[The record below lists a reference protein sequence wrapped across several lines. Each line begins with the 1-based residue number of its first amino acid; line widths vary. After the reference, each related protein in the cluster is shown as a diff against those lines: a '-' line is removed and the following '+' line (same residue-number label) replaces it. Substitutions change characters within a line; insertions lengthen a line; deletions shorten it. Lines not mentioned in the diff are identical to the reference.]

1 MGIGGE
7 EKKQQNQPRP
17 LLFYSNMNHKKLI
30 NLHSHTVNV
39 EYGGNFHCTLFAMHH
54 LKFSFGGEFLSLLDR
69 YGTCDVREN
78 GDLGNLDV
86 GANEG

>member
-1 MGIGGE
+1 MIVFISE
-7 EKKQQNQPRP
+7 
-17 LLFYSNMNHKKLI
+17 
-30 NLHSHTVNV
+30 NV
-39 EYGGNFHCTLFAMHH
+39 EYGGNFHCTLFAMHR

-86 GANEG
+86 GANEGQACERSAMAQRRGEQMGNQMSA

>member
-1 MGIGGE
+1 
-7 EKKQQNQPRP
+7 
-17 LLFYSNMNHKKLI
+17 
-30 NLHSHTVNV
+30 
-39 EYGGNFHCTLFAMHH
+39 MHR